1 MEDLFI
7 YEPFNAIISGC
18 TNCGKTHF
26 ILDMLETYYRHHFEN
41 IIIFCPTFEHN
52 KTYDREWIFSE
63 RNVIVLDPR
72 LVKKDLNKTLLASME
87 TFKGSNTLFII
98 DDCANLKDS
107 KRKASELCGLA
118 FSGRHYGITTWV
130 LVQKYNSIVKDFREN
145 IRMLVL
151 FFNKDEDSMKMAL
164 QENDIIPR
172 QEREVILDFLRENK
186 TAKLILR
193 LEFPRK
199 FGVYK

>member
-63 RNVIVLDPR
+63 RNVIVLDV
-72 LVKKDLNKTLLASME
+72 LKKTLQL
-87 TFKGSNTLFII
+87 TLLSDI
-98 DDCANLKDS
+98 
-107 KRKASELCGLA
+107 LCSTLYTDQ
-118 FSGRHYGITTWV
+118 S
-130 LVQKYNSIVKDFREN
+130 
-145 IRMLVL
+145 
-151 FFNKDEDSMKMAL
+151 
-164 QENDIIPR
+164 
-172 QEREVILDFLRENK
+172 
-186 TAKLILR
+186 R
-193 LEFPRK
+193 LYYF
-199 FGVYK
+199 